1 MILEELEKKIEQY
14 RKLMVEMF
22 GNIPALQ
29 NAYKPIVRQSKYIVN
44 NLLEDFLEN
53 YNVKYFNYY
62 EKITFLSKEER
73 PNIDG
78 YIVFA
83 ENVGSNFC
91 YVYNPDEKG
100 RIFCVNI
107 DDGEYTWEAA
117 KTYESFFQMFIE
129 FLDMEMTRLNG
140 DAPDLTDDGYREYF
154 NRCMS
159 IVGGDK
165 DLEEYIKFMCCIVD

>member
-1 MILEELEKKIEQY
+1 MILEELEKKIEEY
-14 RKLMVEMF
+14 RLFLQEKYSKF
-22 GNIPALQ
+22 GLDYYPRIVIERKTN
-29 NAYKPIVRQSKYIVN
+29 KPHS

-53 YNVKYFNYY
+53 YNAESFYFY

-91 YVYNPDEKG
+91 YVYNPNEKG

-140 DAPDLTDDGYREYF
+140 DTPDLTDDGYRKYF
-154 NRCMS
+154 NS
-159 IVGGDK
+159 
-165 DLEEYIKFMCCIVD
+165 CCQL

>member
-22 GNIPALQ
+22 GDIPALQ
-29 NAYKPIVRQSKYIVN
+29 NAYKPITRQSKHIVN

-91 YVYNPDEKG
+91 YVYNPNEEG
-100 RIFCVNI
+100 RIFCLTI
-107 DDGEYTWEAA
+107 DTGDYMWEAA
-117 KTYESFFQMFIE
+117 KSYKSFFQLLIE
-129 FLDMEMTRLNG
+129 FIDLDMHPTTNG
-140 DAPDLTDDGYREYF
+140 DLTDDEYKEYF

-159 IVGGDK
+159 IVEGDK